1 MKRECVRGSRVSVH
15 SCAFVHLA
23 CTGDMKNIVN
33 TLRSEM
39 ADKQCELEKSREE
52 LQGMSDQV

>member
-1 MKRECVRGSRVSVH
+1 
-15 SCAFVHLA
+15 
-23 CTGDMKNIVN
+23 MKNIVN

-39 ADKQCELEKSREE
+39 ADKQCELEKVREE

>member
-1 MKRECVRGSRVSVH
+1 
-15 SCAFVHLA
+15 
-23 CTGDMKNIVN
+23 MKNIVN

-39 ADKQCELEKSREE
+39 ADKQRELEKSREE